1 MLPRPIKVM
10 LVDDHAVV
18 RAGFRRLLEQNPDI
32 QVVAEA
38 EDGEQACQAYA
49 RSPCDII
56 VMDLSMPGIGGFE
69 AIRRLITKEPAVRVL
84 VFSMHE
90 DAVYAERALQA
101 GARGY
106 ITKSSAPNV
115 LVNAVE
121 HLAAGKIFLGPDIAQ
136 KLALHK
142 VRGDQTPLREL
153 SPRELEILR
162 LLAEGRTTAEISEMM
177 YLSAKTVANY
187 STQIKNKLKLS
198 STAEL
203 VRLAIRYG
211 LIKA

>member
-1 MLPRPIKVM
+1 
-10 LVDDHAVV
+10 
-18 RAGFRRLLEQNPDI
+18 
-32 QVVAEA
+32 
-38 EDGEQACQAYA
+38 
-49 RSPCDII
+49 
-56 VMDLSMPGIGGFE
+56 MPGIGGFE
-69 AIRRLITKEPAVRVL
+69 AIRRLITKEPTVRVL

-115 LVNAVE
+115 LVHAVE

-142 VRGDQTPLREL
+142 VKGDQTPLRDL
-153 SPRELEILR
+153 SPREMEILR
-162 LLAEGRTTAEISEMM
+162 LLAEGRTIAEISEMM

-187 STQIKNKLKLS
+187 STQIKSKLKLS